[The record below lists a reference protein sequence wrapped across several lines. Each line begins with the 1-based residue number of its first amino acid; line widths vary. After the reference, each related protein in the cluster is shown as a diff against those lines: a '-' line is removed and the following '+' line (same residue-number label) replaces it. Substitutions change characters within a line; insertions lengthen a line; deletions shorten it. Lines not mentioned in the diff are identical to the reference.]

1 MSVTMCQILCSLT
14 HCFVKTKNN
23 RQNHCLHGAYSPAEE
38 SGIEEMTQTIIAL
51 WLICLSPPTMAKEK
65 GGKWGKN
72 EKLEV
77 IRHSVLQGQVITR
90 ELEN

>member
-1 MSVTMCQILCSLT
+1 
-14 HCFVKTKNN
+14 
-23 RQNHCLHGAYSPAEE
+23 
-38 SGIEEMTQTIIAL
+38 MTQTIIAL

-65 GGKWGKN
+65 GGEWGKN

>member
-1 MSVTMCQILCSLT
+1 
-14 HCFVKTKNN
+14 
-23 RQNHCLHGAYSPAEE
+23 
-38 SGIEEMTQTIIAL
+38 
-51 WLICLSPPTMAKEK
+51 MAKEK
-65 GGKWGKN
+65 GGEWGKN